1 MAAMKKRRTK
11 KSHTKEQLIRT
22 VMVLDRQPW
31 ATILFAITV
40 AAIMI
45 ACGMA
50 YNSVVPAYQ

>member
-1 MAAMKKRRTK
+1 MKKRRTK